1 MDSKFF
7 TLIDPLFKY
16 IDSGKFFRQ
25 PMQWLYYII
34 GVICLIAPLYL
45 LYYLFDDNVFSYA
58 DGGECFAIILIWLV
72 FAALCYGGFML
83 WFNRAGKLATILQPD
98 SKFVAVPAL
107 ANFIQTSG
115 EFIGMFFGLFSFA
128 SSIIITLFSAGIAR
142 YAFGSL
148 NAGSSLGTGIGMLLG
163 GYIIVISSR
172 YVAELVLAIAD
183 IANNTD
189 KIAKSK

>member
-115 EFIGMFFGLFSFA
+115 EFIGIFTGVFGFV
-128 SSIIITLFSAGIAR
+128 SSIIISLFSTYIAR
-142 YAFGSL
+142 YAFHSFGGGESFISGL
-148 NAGSSLGTGIGMLLG
+148 IMLIT
-163 GYIIVISSR
+163 GYIIVIASR